1 MKPGFAMG
9 KLDYRRELRNLF
21 SVLFGSAIIVIA
33 IAYFIDP
40 MKLYTGGVSGLSQ
53 LIVNVV
59 EAATDGAVRIN
70 LGILIYGFQ
79 IPLMIFGWFKLSR
92 RFIVYTI
99 LSVTLIAFFL
109 ALPIGFP
116 VMGAD
121 TLGSALAGGGLLGIG
136 NGILLRVGASSGG
149 TTIPFQYLSL
159 KTGKSVGLYQIA
171 FNAVII
177 LIAGFRFGLP
187 VAVYTI
193 VSQMM
198 NSVVIDKIH
207 TAYNFMKLEVV
218 TDAPDDVLAGLAK
231 RVPHGLTAVEATGLY
246 SLQSKKMLYTIISVH
261 EITTYVNLIREID
274 PKAFIVMTG
283 VAGVRGNF
291 RKKFI
296 K

>member
-1 MKPGFAMG
+1 MRKFDLR
-9 KLDYRRELRNLF
+9 KELRTLG
-21 SVLFGSAIIVIA
+21 SVLFGTALIVIA
-33 IAYFIDP
+33 IAFFIDP
-40 MKLYTGGVSGLSQ
+40 VKLYTGGISGLSQ

-59 EAATDGAVRIN
+59 EDATGGNVKIN
-70 LGILIYGFQ
+70 LGVLIYGFQ
-79 IPLMIFGWFKLSR
+79 IPLMVFGWFKLSR

-109 ALPIGFP
+109 ALPIGYA
-116 VMGAD
+116 VMGTD

-171 FNAVII
+171 FNAAII
-177 LIAGFRFGLP
+177 LVAGFRFGLP
-187 VAVYTI
+187 IAVYTI

-207 TAYNFMKLEVV
+207 TAYNFMKLEIV
-218 TDAPDDVLAGLAK
+218 TDAPDDVLAALAK
-231 RVPHGLTAVEATGLY
+231 RLPHGVTAVEATGLY
-246 SLQSKKMLYTIISVH
+246 SLQAKKMLYTIISVH
-261 EITTYVNLIREID
+261 EMNMYVNLIREID
-274 PKAFIVMTG
+274 PKAFVVMTG
-283 VAGVRGNF
+283 VDGVRGNF
-291 RKKFI
+291 KKKFI

>member
-1 MKPGFAMG
+1 MRKFDLR
-9 KLDYRRELRNLF
+9 KELRTLG
-21 SVLFGSAIIVIA
+21 SVLFGTALIVIA
-33 IAYFIDP
+33 IAFFIDP
-40 MKLYTGGVSGLSQ
+40 VKLYTGGISGLSQ

-59 EAATDGAVRIN
+59 EDATGGNVKIN

-79 IPLMIFGWFKLSR
+79 IPLMVFGWFKLSR

-109 ALPIGFP
+109 ALPIGYA
-116 VMGAD
+116 VMGTD

-171 FNAVII
+171 FNAAII
-177 LIAGFRFGLP
+177 LVAGFRFGLP
-187 VAVYTI
+187 IAVYTI

-207 TAYNFMKLEVV
+207 TAYNFMKLEIV
-218 TDAPDDVLAGLAK
+218 TDAPDDVLAALAK
-231 RVPHGLTAVEATGLY
+231 RLPHGVTAVEATGLY
-246 SLQSKKMLYTIISVH
+246 SLQAKKMLYTIISVH
-261 EITTYVNLIREID
+261 EMN
-274 PKAFIVMTG
+274 MS
-283 VAGVRGNF
+283 
-291 RKKFI
+291 
-296 K
+296 